1 VNASSDS
8 SPTPHRKLRHIVSAA
23 AAAAVGLCLVG
34 LALAGPRP
42 FRALPGTEYENFE
55 LPPDYMNPAEWTFA
69 RLMYPTCHSYYMRGC
84 YRSEGDDWKLG
95 GTSWTID
102 FPRADR
108 HLAQIVR
115 RLTNIDARSVEQSVD
130 LDDGDEVFY
139 WPWLYAVEVGH
150 WELTDQQVVKLREY
164 LTRGGFLMV
173 DDFHGTDEWAVFL
186 ASIQRVFPD
195 RPIVDIPNDD
205 QIFHIF
211 WDLDDRIQVPGAQF
225 MYSGRTSEK
234 DGYTP
239 RWRGIY
245 DDKGRVMVAI
255 CHNMDLGDSIEHNDT
270 PGYPEKYS
278 AQGMRTYLNYIIYA
292 MTH

>member
-1 VNASSDS
+1 MNASSDS

-130 LDDGDEVFY
+130 LDEY
-139 WPWLYAVEVGH
+139 PHLVEMIGH
-150 WELTDQQVVKLREY
+150 A
-164 LTRGGFLMV
+164 LM
-173 DDFHGTDEWAVFL
+173 
-186 ASIQRVFPD
+186 
-195 RPIVDIPNDD
+195 
-205 QIFHIF
+205 
-211 WDLDDRIQVPGAQF
+211 
-225 MYSGRTSEK
+225 
-234 DGYTP
+234 
-239 RWRGIY
+239 
-245 DDKGRVMVAI
+245 
-255 CHNMDLGDSIEHNDT
+255 
-270 PGYPEKYS
+270 PGYDYGAEFGYGLEAILDSLERALPEPHQE
-278 AQGMRTYLNYIIYA
+278 ARPA
-292 MTH
+292 